1 MSTLPLTPEQSAI
14 LQARDPAILV
24 SAVAGSGKSTTL
36 AHAAALR
43 LRRGTPPGR
52 ILALVFSDTARQVFL
67 DYLAQAGHARADVT
81 VRTYDEYARSLLD
94 AWVRLGYIDG
104 AHTRR
109 LTSLDALRPWI
120 YQAIEDAAALGA
132 HRDYYEFTLNDTHA
146 EYILDTL
153 TWLKGTLRLRHLDD
167 MSISEFARQEDL
179 PEGLV
184 SILREY
190 ERARSHDVGLYE
202 FQSAQDYVYDC
213 LTTLAGCDYIELP
226 RFDLIVAD
234 EWHDINEAHLQ
245 LLQRLHAG
253 GGQLIAAGDADQV
266 IHTRH
271 GAHPDYMGPAFLA
284 AFGQARR
291 TTMPLSRSFR
301 CGPTLA
307 LAAGQLAHKTFESWR
322 TQDTEVS
329 VLLQARLYQDQ
340 ADGLAHYLQGL
351 RQRRSESGF
360 ASFAILLRSPDLSID
375 IENELIR
382 QEIPYQVNGFDSY
395 FERDE
400 ILILRGI
407 LALLC
412 EQLHGVTTAAEA
424 LPILQALGRFCE
436 VDMSEHDW
444 QASARDI
451 AINPQ
456 LIRYFYSGQLNRPP
470 PLQPASTPTGDP
482 VSRKTNGTAAP
493 TASIISVPSLSPSDT
508 HYTGTDHP
516 RPLSPWRARLAHT
529 VEHLRPLVNQASA
542 GELLRQACTLLHL
555 PAYARRHYLQQEQAD
570 GIEHSIQ
577 AFVEHAAQSQ
587 QAAAAFLETVAST
600 QRQSQRLRSHAGSPR
615 QQAPLQLCTIA
626 AAKGKEWPVVIVPGL
641 SRLHFPRPQAQPAE
655 ERRLLY
661 VAATRAQTQLVL
673 VSDDAQHPYLQ
684 QMDLSQAR
692 ALATAML
699 EENRARQAD
708 TRIYLHV
715 PFEQRADAKNK
726 GAQWDPI
733 RRQWWIRSSMHLPSF
748 RDWLPPDQ

>member
-43 LRRGTPPGR
+43 LRRGTPPER

-67 DYLAQAGHARADVT
+67 NYLAQAGHTRADVT

-109 LTSLDALRPWI
+109 LTSLDTLRPWI

-245 LLQRLHAG
+245 LLQRLHTG

-291 TTMPLSRSFR
+291 TAMPLSRSFR

-307 LAAGQLAHKTFESWR
+307 LAAGSLAHKTFESWR

-329 VLLQARLYQDQ
+329 VLLQTQLYQDQ
-340 ADGLAHYLQGL
+340 PDGLAHYLQRL
-351 RQRRSESGF
+351 RQRRGESGF
-360 ASFAILLRSPDLSID
+360 ASCAILLRSPDLSID

-382 QEIPYQVNGFDSY
+382 QEIPYQVSGFDSY

-412 EQLHGVTTAAEA
+412 EQLHGATTAAEA
-424 LPILQALGRFCE
+424 LPILQALGRLSE
-436 VDMSEHDW
+436 VDMPEHDW

-470 PLQPASTPTGDP
+470 AHAGSQAHPTTPGQPRQENDTPHATDAAVPPLWRGRLVST
-482 VSRKTNGTAAP
+482 
-493 TASIISVPSLSPSDT
+493 I
-508 HYTGTDHP
+508 
-516 RPLSPWRARLAHT
+516 
-529 VEHLRPLVNQASA
+529 EQLRPLRDQASA

-577 AFVEHAAQSQ
+577 AFVEHAEQSKL
-587 QAAAAFLETVAST
+587 AAAAFLETVAST

-673 VSDDAQHPYLQ
+673 VSDDAHHPYLQ

-692 ALATAML
+692 AQAAAML

-733 RRQWWIRSSMHLPSF
+733 RRQWWIRSSMYLPSF
-748 RDWLPPDQ
+748 RDWLPPDR

>member
-67 DYLAQAGHARADVT
+67 DYLAQAGHSRADVT

-104 AHTRR
+104 THTRR

-132 HRDYYEFTLNDTHA
+132 HHDYYEFTLNDAHA

-167 MSISEFARQEDL
+167 MSIGEFARQEDL

-190 ERARSHDVGLYE
+190 ERARSHDIGLYE

-307 LAAGQLAHKTFESWR
+307 LAAGSLANKTFESWR

-329 VLLQARLYQDQ
+329 VLLQPQLYQDHP
-340 ADGLAHYLQGL
+340 DGLAHYLQAL
-351 RQRRSESGF
+351 CRRRGESGF
-360 ASFAILLRSPDLSID
+360 ASCAILLRSPDLSID

-382 QEIPYQVNGFDSY
+382 QEIPYQVSGFDSY

-400 ILILRGI
+400 VLILRGI

-412 EQLHGVTTAAEA
+412 EQLHGAVTAAEA
-424 LPILQALGRFCE
+424 LPILQALGRLCE
-436 VDMSEHDW
+436 VDLSERDW

-451 AINPQ
+451 SINPQ

-470 PLQPASTPTGDP
+470 APEGNHATD
-482 VSRKTNGTAAP
+482 TAAQP
-493 TASIISVPSLSPSDT
+493 LWRSRLVSTIEQLRSLLD
-508 HYTGTDHP
+508 
-516 RPLSPWRARLAHT
+516 R
-529 VEHLRPLVNQASA
+529 ASA
-542 GELLRQACTLLHL
+542 GELLRQACALLHL

-570 GIEHSIQ
+570 AIEHSIH
-577 AFVEHAAQSQ
+577 AFIEYAEQSELT
-587 QAAAAFLETVAST
+587 AAAFLEAVATT
-600 QRQSQRLRSHAGSPR
+600 QRQSQRLRSHAGNAR

-684 QMDLSQAR
+684 QMELSQAR
-692 ALATAML
+692 ALASAML

-726 GAQWDPI
+726 GAQWDPV